1 MRRSGGAHMSQMRS
15 LYSPSPWP
23 PSTSASR
30 HMISSCS
37 TWLKLPFIFLVAGS
51 ICINSHT
58 IISKKIGIVAF
69 LSSMKIKGKMLNVRE
84 MFVLPQSTATS
95 LINITWR
102 FIVSENQLL
111 FMWEKFSRDSQ
122 EHTMQILLGN
132 QSLRLG
138 FCIDSDKARGR
149 NWFIPN

>member
-58 IISKKIGIVAF
+58 IMSKKIGIVAF

-84 MFVLPQSTATS
+84 MFVLPQSKATS
-95 LINITWR
+95 LIKHHMTIYCFRKPT
-102 FIVSENQLL
+102 FIHVRE
-111 FMWEKFSRDSQ
+111 FSRDLQ
-122 EHTMQILLGN
+122 EHTMRILLGN

-138 FCIDSDKARGR
+138 FCINSDKARGR

>member
-1 MRRSGGAHMSQMRS
+1 MSQMRS
-15 LYSPSPWP
+15 LYSPSPCP

-58 IISKKIGIVAF
+58 IMSKKIGIVAF

-84 MFVLPQSTATS
+84 MFVLPQSKATS
-95 LINITWR
+95 LIKHHITIYCFRKPTFIHVREIFTRFARAYYANITWEPVLTVR
-102 FIVSENQLL
+102 VLYP
-111 FMWEKFSRDSQ
+111 
-122 EHTMQILLGN
+122 LG
-132 QSLRLG
+132 
-138 FCIDSDKARGR
+138 
-149 NWFIPN
+149 

>member
-1 MRRSGGAHMSQMRS
+1 MSQMRS
-15 LYSPSPWP
+15 LYSPSPCP

-58 IISKKIGIVAF
+58 IMSKKIGIVAF

-84 MFVLPQSTATS
+84 MFVLPQSKATS
-95 LINITWR
+95 LIKHHMTIYCFRKPTFIHVREIFTRFARAYYANITWEPVLTVR
-102 FIVSENQLL
+102 VLYQL
-111 FMWEKFSRDSQ
+111 
-122 EHTMQILLGN
+122 G
-132 QSLRLG
+132 
-138 FCIDSDKARGR
+138 
-149 NWFIPN
+149 

>member
-1 MRRSGGAHMSQMRS
+1 MSQMRS
-15 LYSPSPWP
+15 LYSPSPCP

-58 IISKKIGIVAF
+58 IMSKKIGIVAF

-84 MFVLPQSTATS
+84 MFVLPQSKATS
-95 LINITWR
+95 LIKHHMTIYCFRKPTFIHAKEIFTRFARAYYANITWEPVLTVR
-102 FIVSENQLL
+102 VLYQF
-111 FMWEKFSRDSQ
+111 
-122 EHTMQILLGN
+122 G
-132 QSLRLG
+132 
-138 FCIDSDKARGR
+138 
-149 NWFIPN
+149 